1 MKENYEM
8 YSVENIRDVAIIA
21 HVDHGKT
28 TLVDQLLQQSGVY
41 RDNQQVQERAMD
53 SNDIEKERGITIL
66 AKNTAVEFDGTLFN
80 IVDTPGHADFGGE
93 VERVLSMVDGVVLL
107 VDAAEGPMPQTKFV
121 LSKALGLGLRPIVVV
136 NKIDRHDAR
145 PQEVVD
151 EVFDLFVSLDATDEQ
166 LDFPVLYGAAR
177 DGWLAHDYNHPSTNC
192 HDLFKLMKGYIP
204 HPKVD
209 TDGAFTMLATTIEKD
224 NFLGRMITGR
234 IYSGK
239 VVPNQAVKVLD
250 RDGNLVE
257 KGRISK
263 ILAFRGLERKP
274 VDEAIAGDIVT
285 IAGLPEVMVSNTICD
300 ESVAEAIPSLPIDPP
315 TLAMTFGVNTSPLAG
330 QEGKKLTSR
339 EIKDRLE
346 AEAEVNVALQVEQGS
361 TAETFKVMGRGELM
375 MSVLI
380 ENMRREGFEL
390 SIARPEVMFKEVDG
404 VMQEPYEE
412 VVVDVDEEYASV
424 VMEKMGNKKAEL
436 KNMSSA
442 RGKQRLVFISPSR
455 AMIGYQSEFMMDTRG
470 TGILNRSFS
479 HFGELKTQQK
489 ARQEGVLISMANGTA
504 VPYALFALEARGF
517 LFIDGGEK
525 VYDGMIIGE
534 TAKPGDL
541 EVNPV
546 KGKQLTNVRASGK
559 DEAVKLTKPRVKTLE
574 EALTY
579 IAEDELLEVTPE
591 SMRLRK
597 KGLTAHERKTHRRM
611 VENGEPITV

>member
-209 TDGAFTMLATTIEKD
+209 TEGEFTMLATTIEKD

-597 KGLTAHERKTHRRM
+597 KGLTPHERKTHRRM
-611 VENGEPITV
+611 VEAGEPIPV

>member
-1 MKENYEM
+1 M

-28 TLVDQLLQQSGVY
+28 TLVEQLLQQSGVY

-177 DGWLAHDYNHPSTNC
+177 DGWLAHDYNHPTNNC

-209 TDGAFTMLATTIEKD
+209 TEGAFTMLATTIEKD

-250 RDGNLVE
+250 REGNLVE

-274 VDEAIAGDIVT
+274 VEEAIAGDIVT

-300 ESVAEAIPSLPIDPP
+300 ESVSDAIPSLPIDPP
-315 TLAMTFGVNTSPLAG
+315 TLAMTFGVNTSPLG
-330 QEGKKLTSR
+330 GTEGKKLTSR

-412 VVVDVDEEYASV
+412 VVVDVDEEFASV
-424 VMEKMGNKKAEL
+424 VMEKMGLKKAEL

-442 RGKQRLVFISPSR
+442 RGKQRLVFIAPSR

-479 HFGELKTQQK
+479 HFGEVKTQPK
-489 ARQEGVLISMANGTA
+489 ARQEGVLISMANGTS
-504 VPYALFALEARGF
+504 VPYALFALEARGA

-597 KGLTAHERKTHRRM
+597 KGLTAHERKVHRRM
-611 VENGEPITV
+611 VEAGEPIPV

>member
-1 MKENYEM
+1 M

-28 TLVDQLLQQSGVY
+28 TLVDQLLEQSGVY
-41 RDNQQVQERAMD
+41 RDNQNVQERAMD

-66 AKNTAVEFDGTLFN
+66 AKNTAVEFDETLFN

-145 PQEVVD
+145 PEEVVD

-166 LDFPVLYGAAR
+166 LDFPVLFGAAR
-177 DGWLAHDYNHPSTNC
+177 DGWLAHDYKHPTKNC

-209 TDGAFTMLATTIEKD
+209 SDAAFTMLATTIEKD

-234 IYSGK
+234 ICSGK
-239 VVPNQAVKVLD
+239 VVTNQSVKVLD

-257 KGRISK
+257 KGRIAK
-263 ILAFRGLERKP
+263 ILAFRGLERSP

-285 IAGLPEVMVSNTICD
+285 ISGLPEVMVSNTICD
-300 ESVAEAIPSLPIDPP
+300 DSITDAIPSQPIDPP
-315 TLAMTFGVNTSPLAG
+315 TLAMTFGVNTSPLGG

-346 AEAEVNVALQVEQGS
+346 AEAEVNVALQVDQGS

-375 MSVLI
+375 LSVLI

-390 SIARPEVMFKEVDG
+390 SIARPEVMFREENG
-404 VMQEPYEE
+404 VKQEPYEE
-412 VVVDVDEEYASV
+412 VVVDVDEEFASV
-424 VMEKMGNKKAEL
+424 VMEKMGLKKAEL

-442 RGKQRLVFISPSR
+442 RGKQRLVFIAPSR
-455 AMIGYQSEFMMDTRG
+455 AMIGYQAEFMMDTRG
-470 TGILNRSFS
+470 TGLLNRVFS
-479 HFGELKTQQK
+479 HYGELKTQPK
-489 ARQEGVLISMANGTA
+489 SRQEGVLVSMANGVS
-504 VPYALFALEARGF
+504 VPYALFALEARGN
-517 LFIDGGEK
+517 LFIGGGEK
-525 VYDGMIIGE
+525 LYDGMIIGE

-546 KGKQLTNVRASGK
+546 KGKQLTNVRSSGK

-579 IAEDELLEVTPE
+579 IADDELLEVTPE
-591 SMRLRK
+591 NIRLRK
-597 KGLTAHERKTHRRM
+597 KGLTPHERKLHRRQ
-611 VENGEPITV
+611 VENGEAVTA